1 MPRMRGSAIS
11 GKPIRRGSLDLD
23 TKAPLKRIRSSVNL
37 WFDKVFGDVHLSPCP
52 LEQVLG
58 DDRPP
63 DRRGRGH
70 NSSWR
75 ALVMYTCWWLG
86 VIHSRAPLRV
96 EHSLRKSLVKAK
108 PLPEAEMSCHSPLR
122 RAPGDVLPL
131 SEAEMSCHSPLR
143 RDPGD
148 VLPLSEAEISCHSPK
163 RRCNSDSNTMAIVT
177 ASATATTTA
186 THHGVSDSNSLSNNS
201 ISSAAPAES
210 EPFGPNSAVLSS
222 SRYRRSTHERER
234 WHPSVCFRRRGL
246 SNLPPPPRGRVS
258 NT

>member
-11 GKPIRRGSLDLD
+11 GKPFRRGSLDLD

-70 NSSWR
+70 NGSWR

-122 RAPGDVLPL
+122 RDPGDVLPL
-131 SEAEMSCHSPLR
+131 SEAEMSCHP
-143 RDPGD
+143 
-148 VLPLSEAEISCHSPK
+148 PK

-234 WHPSVCFRRRGL
+234 WHPSACFRRRGL

>member
-11 GKPIRRGSLDLD
+11 GKPFRRGSLDLD

-70 NSSWR
+70 NGSWR

-108 PLPEAEMSCHSPLR
+108 PLPEAEMSCHSPLSTVITWV
-122 RAPGDVLPL
+122 G
-131 SEAEMSCHSPLR
+131 SGTMSNDFVHMRIDYLGTRPWLMQQQQHTI
-143 RDPGD
+143 G
-148 VLPLSEAEISCHSPK
+148 
-163 RRCNSDSNTMAIVT
+163 
-177 ASATATTTA
+177 
-186 THHGVSDSNSLSNNS
+186 
-201 ISSAAPAES
+201 
-210 EPFGPNSAVLSS
+210 SS
-222 SRYRRSTHERER
+222 STWRRGSCSRRPQRQQRHVEQQQRHERK
-234 WHPSVCFRRRGL
+234 HH
-246 SNLPPPPRGRVS
+246 
-258 NT
+258 

>member
-1 MPRMRGSAIS
+1 MAVPRRQLGAVRAVLAPCEHCVPPVTALPGVFVEKNKKRRWLDTEPHLATHATRGDVLPLSAQEEILERFDIHS
-11 GKPIRRGSLDLD
+11 KRLFEDAPHERLGDQWETVPPRFLDLG
-23 TKAPLKRIRSSVNL
+23 TTAPLKRIRSSVNL

-108 PLPEAEMSCHSPLR
+108 PLP
-122 RAPGDVLPL
+122 
-131 SEAEMSCHSPLR
+131 
-143 RDPGD
+143 
-148 VLPLSEAEISCHSPK
+148 
-163 RRCNSDSNTMAIVT
+163 
-177 ASATATTTA
+177 
-186 THHGVSDSNSLSNNS
+186 
-201 ISSAAPAES
+201 
-210 EPFGPNSAVLSS
+210 
-222 SRYRRSTHERER
+222 
-234 WHPSVCFRRRGL
+234 
-246 SNLPPPPRGRVS
+246 
-258 NT
+258 

>member
-11 GKPIRRGSLDLD
+11 GKPFRRGSLDLD

-70 NSSWR
+70 NGSWR

-96 EHSLRKSLVKAK
+96 EHSLRKSLVKAN
-108 PLPEAEMSCHSPLR
+108 PLPEA
-122 RAPGDVLPL
+122 G
-131 SEAEMSCHSPLR
+131 MSCHSPLR

-148 VLPLSEAEISCHSPK
+148 VLPLSEAEMQQRQQHNGNSHGI
-163 RRCNSDSNTMAIVT
+163 SDSNN
-177 ASATATTTA
+177 
-186 THHGVSDSNSLSNNS
+186 DSNT
-201 ISSAAPAES
+201 
-210 EPFGPNSAVLSS
+210 
-222 SRYRRSTHERER
+222 SRRQRQQQ
-234 WHPSVCFRRRGL
+234 P
-246 SNLPPPPRGRVS
+246 
-258 NT
+258 

>member
-11 GKPIRRGSLDLD
+11 GKPFRRGSLDLD

-63 DRRGRGH
+63 DRRGRGR
-70 NSSWR
+70 NGSWR

-108 PLPEAEMSCHSPLR
+108 PLPEAEMSCHSP
-122 RAPGDVLPL
+122 
-131 SEAEMSCHSPLR
+131 
-143 RDPGD
+143 
-148 VLPLSEAEISCHSPK
+148 K

-177 ASATATTTA
+177 ASATAKTTA

-234 WHPSVCFRRRGL
+234 
-246 SNLPPPPRGRVS
+246 
-258 NT
+258 

>member
-11 GKPIRRGSLDLD
+11 GKPFRRGSLDLG

-96 EHSLRKSLVKAK
+96 EHSLRKSVVKAK
-108 PLPEAEMSCHSPLR
+108 PLP
-122 RAPGDVLPL
+122 
-131 SEAEMSCHSPLR
+131 EAEMSCHSPLR

-148 VLPLSEAEISCHSPK
+148 VLPLSEAEMSCHSPK

-201 ISSAAPAES
+201 ISSAAPTTTATTCC
-210 EPFGPNSAVLSS
+210 A
-222 SRYRRSTHERER
+222 
-234 WHPSVCFRRRGL
+234 
-246 SNLPPPPRGRVS
+246 LPPGTETSSECHHPELSPSRALGSGLVVAKEGLVVAW
-258 NT
+258 